1 MTELTDKL
9 RAAAAAAE
17 PPLTGLLLEAAD
29 ELDELEQLFDLRWD
43 ADMRAIKR
51 WQAATGR
58 KLKLTW
64 PDHVDLVVWLV
75 EQLEETEKR

>member
-1 MTELTDKL
+1 
-9 RAAAAAAE
+9 
-17 PPLTGLLLEAAD
+17 
-29 ELDELEQLFDLRWD
+29 
-43 ADMRAIKR
+43 MRAIKR

-75 EQLEETEKR
+75 EQLEK